1 MQNTINNLFQ
11 DIIAEAKT
19 LNIPIGNIDPIVT
32 INTRATKRLGQCS
45 KRGNRYYIQISS
57 FIITED
63 KKALK
68 ETLAHEVLHT
78 AKDCM
83 NHGNIW
89 KRYAYMMNRKYG
101 YNITRTKDAACYGI
115 INPIIKTANYIIKC
129 EKCGQTIYRQ
139 RQSKLVTNTNLYRC
153 GKCKGKLILM

>member
-1 MQNTINNLFQ
+1 MQNTINNLLQ

-19 LNIPIGNIDPIVT
+19 LNIPIGNINPIVT

-45 KRGNRYYIQISS
+45 KRGDRYYIQISS

-139 RQSKLVTNTNLYRC
+139 RQSKLITHTLLYRC
-153 GKCKGKLILM
+153 GKCKGKLVLM